1 MGQKC
6 PAGAPLWMVTFADLM
21 SLLLTLFVLLLTFAE
36 MEVIR
41 YKAVAGAI
49 RNAFG
54 IQQEDQLAGV
64 IEIEGAKRR
73 RYAKDVDPTREKHTE
88 PEVRIDLTEAYA
100 RHKKRV
106 EEQREQARMEAL
118 TAAIRQTIEKE
129 LAGTGTSVEL
139 SPNGVLVRFPNEIAF
154 PSGSGN
160 LTDRFRETLDR
171 LADILVRTEGQI
183 VVSGHTDNVPLAG
196 GGVYRTNWDLSAAR
210 AASVVHYYLE
220 DPRFPV
226 DRFTIQGFGESRPI
240 AGNDTPEG
248 RAKNRRVELLI
259 VSKKGDR
266 DPVVPDGP

>member
-1 MGQKC
+1 MANKC

-36 MEVIR
+36 MEVIK

-54 IQQEDQLAGV
+54 IEKDDQLAGV

-73 RYAKDVDPTREKHTE
+73 KYAKDVEPTREKHTE
-88 PEVRIDLTEAYA
+88 PEVRIDLTEAYN
-100 RHKKRV
+100 RHKQRT
-106 EEQREQARMEAL
+106 EEMREQARMQAL
-118 TAAIRQTIEKE
+118 TAAIRQTIERE

-139 SPNGVLVRFPNEIAF
+139 SRNGVLIRFPNEIAF
-154 PSGSGN
+154 PSGSGT
-160 LTDRFRETLDR
+160 LTERFRDTLDK

-196 GGVYRTNWDLSAAR
+196 GGTYRTNWDLSAAR
-210 AASVVHYYLE
+210 AASVVHYYLD
-220 DPRFPV
+220 DPRFSGE
-226 DRFTIQGFGESRPI
+226 RFTIQGFGESRPI
-240 AGNDTPEG
+240 TGNDSPEG

-259 VSKKGDR
+259 VSKPSEQGT
-266 DPVVPDGP
+266 VIPDGQ